1 VLTTVGN
8 RDAEL
13 DNLIVQL
20 QGFASGLASDKDV
33 IGNAIVGVNNLANK
47 TAGLLTNIRGPLAKD
62 ITDVTGLVGVLN
74 ANSADVQF
82 FVQQL
87 APTIGTLIRSASY
100 GSWFNFYLCS
110 VSGTLHLPG
119 GQILDLNGLASPKAR
134 CN

>member
-1 VLTTVGN
+1 LTTVGN
-8 RDAEL
+8 RDTEL
-13 DNLIVQL
+13 DNLIVDL
-20 QGFASGLASDKDV
+20 QGFVSGLATDKDT

-47 TAGLLTNIRGPLAKD
+47 TAGLLANIRGPLAKD

-74 ANSADVQF
+74 NGSADVQY

-87 APTIGTLIRSASY
+87 APTVGALIRTASY

-110 VSGTLHLPG
+110 TDGTLHLPG
-119 GQILDLNGLASPKAR
+119 GKIIDLSGLSSPKAR